1 MGMALGDKMCVCV
14 YMCACV
20 RQKERVRVRERERA
34 GVYYALWHT
43 RTNPS
48 FLSSF
53 SKSTF
58 HKKEQ

>member
-43 RTNPS
+43 RTILP
-48 FLSSF
+48 FCLPFQEYF
-53 SKSTF
+53 S
-58 HKKEQ
+58 